1 MGMAGEPKAFP
12 FRGIER
18 LENSPVDCFQ
28 RDGAGRPAVG
38 GPLAKRPAGRM
49 RSFPSHIA
57 SHDAVCCGT
66 DPIKM
71 GIHIVIA
78 EAKHL

>member
-28 RDGAGRPAVG
+28 RDGAGRPAEG
-38 GPLAKRPAGRM
+38 GPRSGSDEVGLPAVSMVCVRPFKRATSSVFR
-49 RSFPSHIA
+49 
-57 SHDAVCCGT
+57 
-66 DPIKM
+66 
-71 GIHIVIA
+71 
-78 EAKHL
+78 